1 MKFSATRQNKI
12 TLHLLNLL
20 FTLSQLLYKTIVP
33 RNSFGLVHAM
43 IIHEMHSSF
52 HSFSLGFCVITFVI
66 SFMCCDEMIIHVPLC
81 NILEYAFRQD
91 LKIKY
96 SPTTIVIP
104 LNCNLSLN
112 NHSTTTTTTTK
123 IDLFFNH
130 FNFFPPFF
138 LQIFNKFRS

>member
-52 HSFSLGFCVITFVI
+52 HSFSVGFFV
-66 SFMCCDEMIIHVPLC
+66 S
-81 NILEYAFRQD
+81 
-91 LKIKY
+91 
-96 SPTTIVIP
+96 
-104 LNCNLSLN
+104 
-112 NHSTTTTTTTK
+112 
-123 IDLFFNH
+123 
-130 FNFFPPFF
+130 
-138 LQIFNKFRS
+138 